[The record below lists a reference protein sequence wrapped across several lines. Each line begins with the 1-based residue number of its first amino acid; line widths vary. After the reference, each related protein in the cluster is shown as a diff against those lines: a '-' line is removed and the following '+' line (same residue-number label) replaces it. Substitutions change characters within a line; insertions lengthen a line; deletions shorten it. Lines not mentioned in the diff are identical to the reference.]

1 MSTVDSKMQVL
12 HAASLQTLRLLIVTC
27 GAASVFNA
35 HAPEVLAGLMNLIL
49 RDLVTNRT
57 GLHFLDGDAS
67 LYIDVA
73 GSVCA
78 CAEIMCEMLK
88 NREYAD
94 AFSSDGKPC
103 DLFLSHLKFSNF
115 I

>member
-1 MSTVDSKMQVL
+1 MSTVDPTIQVL

-49 RDLVTNRT
+49 RDLVANRT

-88 NREYAD
+88 HREYAD
-94 AFSSDGKPC
+94 AFSSDGKLC
-103 DLFLSHLKFSNF
+103 DLFLRQ
-115 I
+115 